1 MSARWVTWIEGEGG
15 EEAATVELVSRSDD
29 AIVARIETK
38 SGVREVR
45 FAIASRYDNGERLLR
60 QDSRSTAAWVG
71 PALRDER
78 TINIARK
85 DIVVRAKRELDA
97 VLGAGDDGAGS
108 GAVSVAMPGRVVK
121 VLAQLGD
128 KVDKGQAVLIV
139 EAMKMENEVKA
150 KRTGTVVA
158 VHVAEGA
165 SVEGGKVLMEIG
177 D

>member
-1 MSARWVTWIEGEGG
+1 MSARWVTWIED
-15 EEAATVELVSRSDD
+15 EAATVELVSKTDD
-29 AIVARIETK
+29 AIVARIETV

-45 FAIASRYDNGERLLR
+45 FAIASRYANGERLVR
-60 QDSRSTAAWVG
+60 QEGRSTAAWIG
-71 PALRDER
+71 PELRDER
-78 TINIARK
+78 TISVARK

-121 VLAQLGD
+121 VLAQVGD
-128 KVDKGQAVLIV
+128 KVDKGQPVLIV

-150 KRTGTVVA
+150 KRAGTVLTVL
-158 VHVAEGA
+158 VAEGS

>member
-1 MSARWVTWIEGEGG
+1 MSARWVTWIED
-15 EEAATVELVSRSDD
+15 EAATVELVSKTDD
-29 AIVARIETK
+29 AIVARIETA

-45 FAIASRYDNGERLLR
+45 FAIASRYTNGERLVR
-60 QDSRSTAAWVG
+60 QEGRSTAAWIG
-71 PALRDER
+71 PELRDER
-78 TINIARK
+78 TISVARK

-121 VLAQLGD
+121 VLAQVGD
-128 KVDKGQAVLIV
+128 KVDKGQPVLIV

-150 KRTGTVVA
+150 KRAGTVLTVL
-158 VHVAEGA
+158 VAEGS